1 MGIGKM
7 IDSTDWANILI
18 LKEIA
23 MKEDGK
29 MISNMDSEFKNGL
42 MAVTMKDNTI
52 WEKGTV

>member
-1 MGIGKM
+1 
-7 IDSTDWANILI
+7 
-18 LKEIA
+18 